1 MTRAQKVGCWL
12 GAVVSLVAAGY
23 FGTSVV
29 FYAWLSAAEPD
40 RWPSDRAA
48 IWVYSSLA
56 AAIVSAIVFATCIV
70 LLVKDVNRGRKG

>member
-48 IWVYSSLA
+48 IYDFGSISHTLFMPFTVTVKVRQA
-56 AAIVSAIVFATCIV
+56 ASE
-70 LLVKDVNRGRKG
+70 